1 MTKLVRA
8 ACRQLIGPVC
18 IRTGASLEKVPKV
31 NMLHTLAIN
40 AFSNLIFS
48 LVRWI
53 RQACVKA
60 SNFEIKK
67 TVWVRDSKGKFID

>member
-1 MTKLVRA
+1 M
-8 ACRQLIGPVC
+8 
-18 IRTGASLEKVPKV
+18 EKVPKV